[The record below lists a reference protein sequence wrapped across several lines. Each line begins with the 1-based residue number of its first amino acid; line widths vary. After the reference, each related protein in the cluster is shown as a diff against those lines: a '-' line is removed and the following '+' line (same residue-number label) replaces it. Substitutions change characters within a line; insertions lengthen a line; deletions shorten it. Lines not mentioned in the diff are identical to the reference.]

1 MPFYEEMGLRQCIF
15 DDFSKWSIPICPA
28 GYIEKS
34 GDIVG
39 PGIYYHVKSID
50 ECAHQC
56 SITPDCCVFEYSSS
70 KHDCQLH
77 KKCVPDYLGPD
88 PNYVFCQSSKY
99 ISINTGCLIWIR
111 DFFLKSNLKRQMYN
125 KNPQNIQL
133 MIYIFIYDFSSNM

>member
-56 SITPDCCVFEYSSS
+56 SITPDCCVFEYLSS
-70 KHDCQLH
+70 KRDCQILH
-77 KKCVPDYLGPD
+77 SCFANHWY
-88 PNYVFCQSSKY
+88 PNW
-99 ISINTGCLIWIR
+99 NW
-111 DFFLKSNLKRQMYN
+111 
-125 KNPQNIQL
+125 
-133 MIYIFIYDFSSNM
+133 NM